1 TDLHSDSEPA
11 WSPDGTKIA
20 FTSNRDGDTE
30 IFVMN
35 ADGSGQTQLTHNDLT
50 LLGAVI
56 QFEVGHDEEPAWSP
70 DGTKIAFISDRPPAN
85 RFQLFTMN
93 ADGSGQAALGAAAA
107 QMRGPSWA
115 PGGTRIAVAT
125 GGFAGDG
132 IYLAS
137 AATGALT
144 SLANA
149 VTWDTA
155 PAFSPDGTKIVY
167 RSTFNPNGTGLYTM
181 DADGTGIARLTLGKD
196 YDPDWQPCATCAPPV
211 PKAPPAGTTGNTGG
225 GTITSPTGT
234 TASVPPRT
242 GGTVNGKP
250 TDNPLTVFKDPL
262 ANGSPVADTASAKAH
277 RVRVT
282 PSRILPGDV
291 LSVAVNVA
299 GIDTNEK
306 VHLLGIT
313 TRGLGRCAARSR
325 TALRRWLFDRYGDGR
340 PVAIVTDPKVAA
352 DGKGRLQVY
361 VER

>member
-225 GTITSPTGT
+225 GTTGSPSGT
-234 TASVPPRT
+234 TASVPTRT
-242 GGTVNGKP
+242 GRTVNGKP
-250 TDNPLTVFKDPL
+250 IDNPLSVFKDPL
-262 ANGSPVADTASAKAH
+262 ANGGAVADTAAGKAPAELQIWLLRYGLAKLDPSAGRRFKQFPQYWLAQQRAKKAH
-277 RVRVT
+277 KGVWGGCQLQA
-282 PSRILPGDV
+282 P
-291 LSVAVNVA
+291 LS
-299 GIDTNEK
+299 
-306 VHLLGIT
+306 
-313 TRGLGRCAARSR
+313 ARNIPIR
-325 TALRRWLFDRYGDGR
+325 TARVGV
-340 PVAIVTDPKVAA
+340 PT
-352 DGKGRLQVY
+352 
-361 VER
+361 ERAPGPTAGPG